1 MRKFTFVCFGTL
13 IAGLATPTFACDGVV
28 RSKPVVSANSVSL
41 IVQSTQFVPVE
52 DRLKQGIE
60 KTKQH
65 VCYCQSDVSEA
76 SRQLDSIVKK
86 RDSIV
91 STQAKD
97 FDSMKLLRDLLK
109 NPGSS
114 VCIDGKSFTKEKIAT
129 SLIRTLEKFELA
141 SIDLDNAESELQSAR
156 ETLAALQAKAQR
168 WQAAQ
173 KLLVSRVDRVIKA
186 EQDRRQ
192 TLANESAKNEAI
204 QLVEAIEAKIAR
216 AHATAKATSQ
226 PLRPAPAVV
235 SQAIAEF
242 DAIFG
247 N

>member
-13 IAGLATPTFACDGVV
+13 IAGFAIPTFACDGVV

-41 IVQSTQFVPVE
+41 IVQSTQFVPVD

-97 FDSMKLLRDLLK
+97 FDSMKLLRDIFVHADQLDQVLSFLLIGVK
-109 NPGSS
+109 NGLFFFGHGSLLA
-114 VCIDGKSFTKEKIAT
+114 VAK
-129 SLIRTLEKFELA
+129 LEDVGHF
-141 SIDLDNAESELQSAR
+141 
-156 ETLAALQAKAQR
+156 
-168 WQAAQ
+168 
-173 KLLVSRVDRVIKA
+173 
-186 EQDRRQ
+186 RR
-192 TLANESAKNEAI
+192 
-204 QLVEAIEAKIAR
+204 
-216 AHATAKATSQ
+216 
-226 PLRPAPAVV
+226 
-235 SQAIAEF
+235 
-242 DAIFG
+242 
-247 N
+247 